1 MSKIEELI
9 QKYCQDG
16 VEYKRFGDIATLE
29 KGKGLQKTDFTDEGI
44 GCIHYGQIYTHFGIS
59 TTETL
64 TCTSAEKA
72 KKFTVV
78 HPGDIVMASTSENVE
93 DCGKSV
99 VWLGS
104 DDIVTGGHSIV
115 IRTKQNPMYLA
126 YVLQTPWFQKQK
138 VKKVYGVKV
147 IEFKPDELADI
158 VIPVPPLP
166 VQQEIVRILDSFTA
180 LQDELQK
187 ELEERKKQYL
197 FISNTTFGSAR
208 MRYVELQ
215 EICKIVD
222 CPHSSP
228 KWKSNG
234 IPVIRNYNLV
244 NGRIDTSN
252 LSYVSELD
260 YESRTK
266 RIVPQSGDVLFSRE
280 APIGSLGI
288 IPDNF
293 ICCQGQR
300 VVLLR
305 PNKREV
311 NSIYLVH
318 ALRSQYVQDQCKKKD
333 IVSSTVG
340 NFGIAELKKLLV
352 PMPLSIKEQLK
363 ISDSLETIDQLS
375 FNKNGELAKEILLR
389 QQQYSYYRD
398 KLLNFPRKEA

>member
-9 QKYCQDG
+9 QKYCPDG

-166 VQQEIVRILDSFTA
+166 VQQEIVRILDSFTS

-187 ELEERKKQYL
+187 ELEERKSQIRLLLNSMMQFPMAEEKPIGELLSVCRGASPRPISKYIVPSGIHWIKIGDVKPGEKYITDTEQFVSQDGAKKSRLVKPGDLIMSNSMSYGRPYIMKISGCIHDGWLLVSNYEDSYTTEFLYYLLRSDRVQKQ
-197 FISNTTFGSAR
+197 FSKKA
-208 MRYVELQ
+208 
-215 EICKIVD
+215 
-222 CPHSSP
+222 SS
-228 KWKSNG
+228 G
-234 IPVIRNYNLV
+234 TV
-244 NGRIDTSN
+244 SN
-252 LSYVSELD
+252 LN
-260 YESRTK
+260 
-266 RIVPQSGDVLFSRE
+266 
-280 APIGSLGI
+280 A
-288 IPDNF
+288 
-293 ICCQGQR
+293 
-300 VVLLR
+300 
-305 PNKREV
+305 
-311 NSIYLVH
+311 
-318 ALRSQYVQDQCKKKD
+318 D
-333 IVSSTVG
+333 IVRSVQ
-340 NFGIAELKKLLV
+340 V
-352 PMPLSIKEQLK
+352 PVPTFEEQNAIVEKLSIFDEYNTAVK
-363 ISDSLETIDQLS
+363 
-375 FNKNGELAKEILLR
+375 KEIMFR
-389 QQQYSYYRD
+389 QQQYTYYRD
-398 KLLNFPRKEA
+398 KLLSFPRKEV

>member
-9 QKYCQDG
+9 QKYCPDG

-78 HPGDIVMASTSENVE
+78 HHGDIVMASTSENVE

-166 VQQEIVRILDSFTA
+166 VQQEIVRILDSFTS

-187 ELEERKKQYL
+187 ELEERSRQYKAVTNAIFVKYAEASKKTL
-197 FISNTTFGSAR
+197 ADISENCDSAR
-208 MRYVELQ
+208 KPITASKRVAGKTPYYGASGIVDYVSGFTHEGDYLLISEDGANLTARTMPIAFSIRGKNWVNNHAHVLKFQNYAVQKYVETYINTHDISEFITGAAQPKLNQ
-215 EICKIVD
+215 QNLYKIEI
-222 CPHSSP
+222 P
-228 KWKSNG
+228 
-234 IPVIRNYNLV
+234 
-244 NGRIDTSN
+244 
-252 LSYVSELD
+252 
-260 YESRTK
+260 
-266 RIVPQSGDVLFSRE
+266 
-280 APIGSLGI
+280 
-288 IPDNF
+288 IPDVDD
-293 ICCQGQR
+293 
-300 VVLLR
+300 VVQASDIFQLL
-305 PNKREV
+305 E
-311 NSIYLVH
+311 
-318 ALRSQYVQDQCKKKD
+318 ALRNQ
-333 IVSSTVG
+333 I
-340 NFGIAELKKLLV
+340 ELEF
-352 PMPLSIKEQLK
+352 S
-363 ISDSLETIDQLS
+363 
-375 FNKNGELAKEILLR
+375 LR
-389 QQQYSYYRD
+389 QQQYTYYRD
-398 KLLNFPRKEA
+398 KLLSFPRKEA

>member
-1 MSKIEELI
+1 MSKIDELI
-9 QKYCQDG
+9 QKYCPDG
-16 VEYKRFGDIATLE
+16 VEFLSLKDCTEMLRGTSLTKKNAIAGKYPVISGGRE
-29 KGKGLQKTDFTDEGI
+29 PAFYCDSYNRKGENITIAGSGAGAGFVQYWNQLIFVCDAFSVSGKNDVLTKYVYYCLSAMQDKIYATKT
-44 GCIHYGQIYTHFGIS
+44 
-59 TTETL
+59 
-64 TCTSAEKA
+64 
-72 KKFTVV
+72 
-78 HPGDIVMASTSENVE
+78 
-93 DCGKSV
+93 
-99 VWLGS
+99 
-104 DDIVTGGHSIV
+104 TGGIPHVHISSIE
-115 IRTKQNPMYLA
+115 N
-126 YVLQTPWFQKQK
+126 
-138 VKKVYGVKV
+138 
-147 IEFKPDELADI
+147 FK
-158 VIPVPPLP
+158 IPVPPLP